1 MTVTT
6 ELPKTLVNG
15 KPGDTLSVYDRGTA
29 YGHGLF
35 ETVLICHGRPQLWDE
50 HMRRL
55 LEGCSRLGLQ
65 LPTQFESILI
75 QEVWQLCEAD
85 TEGVI
90 KIIITAG
97 SGGRGYLA
105 PQEMHCQR
113 IVSLFPVPVY
123 PETHASEGVQIRTCQ
138 YRLSD
143 NSQLAG
149 IKHLNR
155 MDQVLARSEW
165 QDPAIAE
172 GIVTD
177 SRGYAIEG
185 TMSNLF
191 AVQDGMLLTPSLQ
204 QCGVKG
210 VMRDYVLSIANAMG
224 MQTQEVDFSVD
235 EFKCADEIFLT
246 NSIIGLWPVKQWDG
260 QRYYPG
266 IITGVF
272 QQRIERLDVESA
284 GNEP

>member
-1 MTVTT
+1 MTT

-15 KPGDTLSVYDRGTA
+15 KLGDTLSVYDRGTA

-35 ETVLICHGRPQLWDE
+35 ETILISHGRPQLWDE
-50 HMRRL
+50 HMQRL

-65 LPTQFESILI
+65 LPTQFESTLM
-75 QEVWQLCEAD
+75 QEVWQLCGPD
-85 TEGVI
+85 TEGVV
-90 KIIITAG
+90 KIIVTAG

-113 IVSLFPVPVY
+113 IVSLFPAPAY
-123 PETHASEGVQIRTCQ
+123 PETHASDGVQIRTCQ
-138 YRLSD
+138 YRLPD
-143 NSQLAG
+143 NPQLAG

-191 AVQDGMLLTPSLQ
+191 AVQDGELLTPSLQ

-210 VMRDYVLSIANAMG
+210 VMRDYVLSSASAMG
-224 MQTQEVDFSVD
+224 MQTREVDFSVD
-235 EFKCADEIFLT
+235 EFKNSDEIFIT
-246 NSIIGLWPVKQWDG
+246 NSVIGLWPVKQWDE

-266 IITGVF
+266 ITTGVF
-272 QQRIERLDVESA
+272 QQRIERLCSESA
-284 GNEP
+284 GNKP